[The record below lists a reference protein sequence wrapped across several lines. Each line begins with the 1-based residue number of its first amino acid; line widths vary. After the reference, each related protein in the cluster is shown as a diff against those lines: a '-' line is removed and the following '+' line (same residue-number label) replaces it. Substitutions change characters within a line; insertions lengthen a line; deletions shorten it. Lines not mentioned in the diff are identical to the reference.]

1 MDPPA
6 HDIVATA
13 ADFLWSQSLLSSIES
28 FTANHLAMFG
38 GSAELHGEH
47 RLEWTQAHKDFSELF
62 DVQLEAFVA
71 TQPFTREEFVSAC
84 ERALEEGAAERTA
97 PDSPEGFRARIVE
110 TVLMATTY
118 EYFVQAM
125 LDAAASAEARMASR
139 PGEEGQPDGTEMAVL
154 QPTPSAGDLGG
165 AE

>member
-1 MDPPA
+1 MDQ

-13 ADFLWSQSLLSSIES
+13 ADFLWSAPLQASIET
-28 FTANHLAMFG
+28 FTANHVGIFHG
-38 GSAELHGEH
+38 AELHGEH
-47 RLEWTQAHKDFSELF
+47 KLEWTQAHSDFSELF
-62 DVQLEAFVA
+62 DVQLEAFVE
-71 TQPFTREEFVSAC
+71 TQPFTREEFVAAC
-84 ERALEEGAAERTA
+84 KRALEEGAAERTA

-125 LDAAASAEARMASR
+125 LDAAGKAEARPSGLR
-139 PGEEGQPDGTEMAVL
+139 EEEQPDGTELTAL
-154 QPTPSAGDLGG
+154 QSPAAGEDLGG